1 MDLHNPKITV
11 FSATTSI
18 GPKQSLAVRSWLG
31 LSPQITVVLFSQHP
45 SIRSFASGFGPRV
58 LVDSAIDFTFLGT
71 PFFHSMVERSHAFD
85 TDIIVFV
92 DSQTVLLPD
101 LVPTLSFA
109 HKLDRNWLLA
119 ASLQDTSFFP
129 FKLGVDGQ
137 HWLIENGRSCRSCLA
152 RIGIVKIGVCLWL
165 GTQEMCLYTME
176 SFPLL
181 VCSVISGAFLNKPD
195 RMQRPG
201 SSLAMENRS
210 WEAVANLHL
219 GALYGSLLFHEINYS
234 TLAKLMKCDD
244 QYLFINGTDHIAR
257 NRRVLA
263 AQERKRVMGCVE
275 QIKLSKSMLN
285 CSVGDELRNL
295 QPLEYQASLESLLAI
310 AADETQ
316 TVVLAIAGYSYKDM
330 LMSWVCR
337 LRRLRI
343 TNFIICALDQETYE
357 FSVLQGLPVFH
368 DLSAPSNISFND
380 CHFGTKCFQKVTKV
394 KSRTVLKI
402 LKMGY
407 NVLLSDVDVYW
418 FENPL
423 QYVRSFGP
431 TTLVAQSDRI
441 QPNRTY
447 KLA

>member
-1 MDLHNPKITV
+1 
-11 FSATTSI
+11 
-18 GPKQSLAVRSWLG
+18 
-31 LSPQITVVLFSQHP
+31 
-45 SIRSFASGFGPRV
+45 
-58 LVDSAIDFTFLGT
+58 
-71 PFFHSMVERSHAFD
+71 
-85 TDIIVFV
+85 
-92 DSQTVLLPD
+92 
-101 LVPTLSFA
+101 
-109 HKLDRNWLLA
+109 
-119 ASLQDTSFFP
+119 
-129 FKLGVDGQ
+129 
-137 HWLIENGRSCRSCLA
+137 
-152 RIGIVKIGVCLWL
+152 
-165 GTQEMCLYTME
+165 
-176 SFPLL
+176 
-181 VCSVISGAFLNKPD
+181 
-195 RMQRPG
+195 MQRPG

-257 NRRVLA
+257 
-263 AQERKRVMGCVE
+263 ERKRVMGCVE

-402 LKMGY
+402 LKMGAAIEKVVNHASTSTLSEQPSFY
-407 NVLLSDVDVYW
+407 EVLCGEGGSNRISDDRCR
-418 FENPL
+418 E
-423 QYVRSFGP
+423 RS
-431 TTLVAQSDRI
+431 LHEE
-441 QPNRTY
+441 
-447 KLA
+447 KLLCSSQQLDQWKVEEA